1 MSELK
6 RFLLSFL
13 LSMSL
18 ILLWQKFF
26 PTKKESQASTNE
38 IVLEKKA
45 EKTFITNDFYQ
56 IADNSIVKKLD
67 IPLFENFY
75 KQENDFIS
83 FEFSDDGKNFKAE
96 DNLNIIKE
104 ETNII
109 FSLKKKKYLKFYIS
123 TPAIVQGKIFIK
135 YEEKIKELSTE
146 GSFTGLQEV
155 HWIGMTDQF
164 SFLGIRLTPM
174 FFQINKDKKFIT
186 FTSTKEVDVNFSIK
200 ILTLKKDYELL
211 KLNGFQEAS
220 GYGLL
225 LPIALPFSKI
235 FKFFY
240 SFIPSY
246 AAVIV
251 LLTII
256 VRLLLLPL
264 QVLAVKNMKKMQLIQ
279 PKLQEVKDRFKDNPV
294 EVQKQTMEL
303 FKKEKVNP
311 FGGCLPII
319 IQMPVFFA
327 FYSVLNQSTDLIGSS
342 FLWIQDLSQ
351 KDPLYIMPILVGIAF
366 FIQQKLTPMTNVDPQ
381 SQKIMMFV
389 PIIFSFFMKD
399 LASGLNLYML
409 VSTLIG
415 FLSQKALMKYYG

>member
-1 MSELK
+1 MSEAK
-6 RFLLSFL
+6 RFFLSFL

-26 PTKKESQASTNE
+26 PTKKEPQVNE
-38 IVLEKKA
+38 VVV
-45 EKTFITNDFYQ
+45 EKTTEKVFTN
-56 IADNSIVKKLD
+56 KKNYEVSDDYTLRKID
-67 IPLFENFY
+67 ISLFENFY
-75 KQENDFIS
+75 KADNDFIS
-83 FEFSDDGKNFKAE
+83 FQYSNDGKLFQLE
-96 DNLNIIKE
+96 DNLNIEKE
-104 ETNII
+104 DDTFI
-109 FSLKKKKYLKFYIS
+109 FSLKNKKYLKIVI
-123 TPAIVQGKIFIK
+123 AIPTITQGKIFLK
-135 YEEKIKELSTE
+135 YEKKVKELSMDS
-146 GSFTGLQEV
+146 SFDGLHELS
-155 HWIGMTDQF
+155 WIGMTDQF
-164 SFLGIRLTPM
+164 SFLGIELTPI
-174 FFQINKDKKFIT
+174 FFQIHKDKKT
-186 FTSTKEVDVNFSIK
+186 LVLTSTKPVDINFSIK

-211 KLNGFQEAS
+211 KLNGFQEAA

-294 EVQKQTMEL
+294 EIQKQTMEV

-311 FGGCLPII
+311 FGGCLPLI

-351 KDPLYIMPILVGIAF
+351 KDPLYVMPILVGIAF
-366 FIQQKLTPMTNVDPQ
+366 FIQQKLTPMTNVDQQ
-381 SQKIMMFV
+381 SQKVMMFV

-409 VSTLIG
+409 VSTIIG